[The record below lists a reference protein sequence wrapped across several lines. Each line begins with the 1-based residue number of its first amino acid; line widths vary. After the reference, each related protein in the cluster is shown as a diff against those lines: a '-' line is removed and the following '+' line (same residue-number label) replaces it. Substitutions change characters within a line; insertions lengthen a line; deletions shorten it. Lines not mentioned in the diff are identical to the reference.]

1 MIRIVDST
9 LAMLDHYLPTKAQ
22 LLRFCECMKQI
33 GIVDIEISTKIYE
46 IIKPLPTEFRF
57 YLMSHYQMT
66 QHTYPGIYKFILMNN
81 EQKEGII
88 SQFQINDM
96 REVMQLRPYKAC
108 SSVRIV
114 GLDDLICHN
123 YTYVMKEIREIFKE
137 SQINFCPENTYHCA
151 TALAIEWLQ
160 GGGKEVTT
168 SFAGIGNRAA
178 TEEVIMGLRVNSHYK
193 LGQKLT
199 SLIELKEVAQEILQ
213 KDFSKTKPVI
223 GSDIFWVESGIHVD
237 GIMKKASNYMPYA
250 PEEVGL
256 KTKIIIGKHSGRT
269 SIEVKLKEYG
279 IESMDQSMIAHLLQ
293 LVKEVSM
300 RERRSL
306 SDEAFLSLV
315 KEVMQSERREKDS

>member
-9 LAMLDHYLPTKAQ
+9 LAMFDHYLPTKAQ
-22 LLRFCECMKQI
+22 LLRFCEAMKQI
-33 GIVDIEISTKIYE
+33 GIVDIEISTKIHE
-46 IIKPLPTEFRF
+46 IMKPLPIGFRF
-57 YLMSHYQMT
+57 YMILDHQMI
-66 QHTYPGIYKFILMNN
+66 QSIYSDVYKFILMHN
-81 EQKEGII
+81 EHEEGVI

-96 REVMQLRPYKAC
+96 REVMQLRSYKAC
-108 SSVRIV
+108 SAVRIV

-123 YTYVMKEIREIFKE
+123 YTYVMKEVRAIFKQ

-151 TALAIEWLQ
+151 TALAMEWLQ

-193 LGQKLT
+193 LGQKL
-199 SLIELKEVAQEILQ
+199 SALIELKEVVEEILQ

-279 IESMDQSMIAHLLQ
+279 IEAFSQPMIEHLLQ
-293 LVKEVSM
+293 LAKKVSM
-300 RERRSL
+300 KERRSL
-306 SDEAFLSLV
+306 SDETFLSLV